1 MIYDQFSKTTY
12 IQKMIFF
19 ESLTIM
25 VIDVVLWI
33 LFTYSYFISVDI
45 NSERVIFFKKLTNW
59 VKYTLSMIYNQS
71 YKTDYT

>member
-45 NSERVIFFKKLTNW
+45 NRKGLFFSKNSQTGSNTH
-59 VKYTLSMIYNQS
+59 YQ
-71 YKTDYT
+71 